1 MNFFEHQDRAQRRT
15 RGLLVLF
22 ALAVLAIV
30 LVMNAIVLVL
40 LGQGEPV
47 AQGEPWLT
55 RDFLAGNVDV
65 MVWTSVLTL
74 GLIGLG
80 SLYRTIGLRDG
91 GGAVARELGGTR
103 VDGDTRDPLRRR
115 LVNVV
120 EEIAIASGVPVP
132 EIYVLE
138 QESGINAFAAGYS
151 PDDAAIAVTRG
162 ALEQLDRDELQG
174 VVAHEFGHILNGDMR
189 LNIRLMGML
198 FGILLLA
205 LIGQRMLLAMRL
217 SRNNRNAGGIV
228 AAGVALMVVGYIGLF
243 FGRWIRASVSRQRE
257 YLADASAVQFTRQ
270 PAGIAGALKKIG
282 ASQGAMRADTE
293 EVGHMLFASG
303 ALGQMFAT
311 HPPLVPRIQAIE
323 PGFQEDELATIR
335 QRMEE
340 DAQARRA
347 EREAQAEAEAAARE
361 AAPAHGPGGL
371 LLDPTRL
378 VDQIGDP
385 GLAQILGAG
394 LLVAS
399 MPGPLERAAHSDAWG
414 VEVLLYLLIS
424 PDQDVRDAQL
434 LQIAKVRGGESE
446 TRVRN
451 LLDAV
456 PELQAD
462 LRIPLLEMSFP
473 VLRHRP
479 REERLAL
486 EGLIAELIRADGR
499 VSPFEYATGLL
510 LRRQLRDLEQPDRAR
525 PSGRAK
531 LARNIEPA
539 QDVLAILARHGHPG
553 DAVAARAAVVA
564 GLTSLTVEDAEAAA
578 DQALSRVGDGGAWH
592 QVLDTA
598 LEALDGLR
606 PADKQAL
613 INAMLA
619 TITHGGQ
626 TVIGEVELLRAI
638 AGALH
643 VPLPLAELPAADAP
657 PAGAVEPG
665 SGSPSSTT
673 PVG

>member
-15 RGLLVLF
+15 RWLLVLF
-22 ALAVLAIV
+22 GLAVLAIV

-40 LGQGEPV
+40 FGQAEPV

-55 RDFLAGNVDV
+55 RDFLARNIGV

-80 SLYRTIGLRDG
+80 SLYRTLGLRDG

-103 VDGDTRDPLRRR
+103 VDGDTGDPLRRR

-132 EIYVLE
+132 EVYVLE

-198 FGILLLA
+198 FGILVMA
-205 LIGQRMLLAMRL
+205 LIGQRVLLAMRL

-228 AAGVALMVVGYIGLF
+228 AAGLALMVVGYIGLF

-270 PAGIAGALKKIG
+270 PEGIAGALKKIG
-282 ASQGAMRADTE
+282 AGQGALRADTE

-311 HPPLVPRIQAIE
+311 HPPLVRRIQAIE
-323 PGFQEDELATIR
+323 PGFREDELETVR
-335 QRMEE
+335 QRMQE

-347 EREAQAEAEAAARE
+347 EKEAQAEVEARE
-361 AAPAHGPGGL
+361 QPSQGPGGL
-371 LLDPTRL
+371 MLDPSRL
-378 VDQIGDP
+378 MEQIGDP

-394 LLVAS
+394 LLVAA

-424 PDQDVRDAQL
+424 PEQDVRDAQL
-434 LQIAKVRGGESE
+434 LRVAAVRGGESE
-446 TRVRN
+446 SRVRT
-451 LLDAV
+451 LLNAV

-479 REERLAL
+479 REEREAL
-486 EGLIAELIRADGR
+486 QGLISELIQADGR

-510 LRRQLRDLEQPDRAR
+510 LRRQLRDLEQPERAR
-525 PSGRAK
+525 PGGRAP
-531 LARNIEPA
+531 LARNAGSA
-539 QDVLAILARHGHPG
+539 QEVLAILARHGHPD
-553 DAVAARAAVVA
+553 DAAAARAALAA
-564 GLTSLTVEDAEAAA
+564 GLTALGVENAETSA
-578 DQALSRVGDGGAWH
+578 DQTLARVGEEGAWN
-592 QVLDTA
+592 QVLDRA
-598 LEALDGLR
+598 LETLDHLR

-613 INAMLA
+613 TAAMLA

-626 TVIGEVELLRAI
+626 TVIAEVELLRAI

-643 VPLPLAELPAADAP
+643 VPLPLAELAAAGVTADGTGAP
-657 PAGAVEPG
+657 GA
-665 SGSPSSTT
+665 
-673 PVG
+673 